1 MRKEKINFKA
11 VNAEALRQSQRV
23 AEHFAPNGKRQG
35 REYIALNPGRADKSA
50 RSFSLNL
57 DTGVWSDFATSDK
70 GGDLIS
76 YVAYA
81 NRQSQGDAARELA
94 KFLGMDAAQSPAS
107 QNREPT
113 SDNKP
118 AAIFTPVYPP
128 PLEAAATCPK
138 RHPTKELGNPSHYW
152 DYLSTDGK
160 CLLMRVCRFDRVSSG
175 GERKKEY
182 RPLVYGTRD
191 KNGQVRTGWHWQ
203 QLPSNRPL
211 YGLHQLATNR
221 AKRVILVEGEK
232 ACDAAKELFPNTPC
246 LTWSSGCKALEKTDF
261 SPLSGYQ
268 VWYWPDNDT
277 PGAASVAQLAAI
289 LAKLGATPLF
299 VLDVAAFSRYKP
311 LATGTNDDS
320 PNLIEAAGT
329 WPDGA
334 DAFDACALGWRA
346 EHLTAL
352 ELLGVWR
359 AFDGQPIQT
368 MPQGET
374 PPTTQPSTPKRTTKQ
389 NPSGAA
395 PSEPAADSVGGFK
408 VCDDGIYAYDPK
420 IEKHRRI
427 CARIDVIAQSRDGS
441 GNGRNWG
448 VLVAFDDFD
457 GVQKHWNI
465 PRQLFAADGAGEVM
479 KGLMDRGLFIETH
492 REARRKV
499 LDFLQYQANKTLER
513 VGLVY
518 KMGWHKKMFVLPNQT
533 IGTSSERVL
542 FDCDGA
548 PPCKISE
555 CGTLAAWQAQVAK
568 YCVNNP
574 LALFVVSAAFSAPL
588 LELVGEETMGMHLY
602 GDSSWGKSTLL
613 NLACSVI
620 GNPNDYKSSWRST
633 DNAME
638 SQAAAHSDLLFA
650 LDEIN
655 QVDSRIIGDVV
666 YMLGNGQGKA
676 RANEK
681 GQAKESRH
689 RWRLTFL
696 SNGEKNLEQY
706 LADAGKQLTGGME
719 MRFIGIKA
727 CLHEDEALQK
737 HMGVFNDAHQF
748 DGGAALSD
756 HLKSA
761 MAENHGTAFTMYLQ
775 ALIQQLGNNNGKALF
790 KYIQDYIEY
799 FSASTLAKRGGQ
811 TERAA
816 KKFALIGIAGELA
829 TSWCVTGWPEGAAM
843 AASVVLFKR
852 WVVARGGECNLEEQQ
867 MRDHLRS
874 IFQKFK
880 ESRFKRWD
888 QTNDDKNT
896 IIDSHVPIT
905 ADSWGFRKEIA
916 EGEHLSPEGRTSR
929 LEF

>member
-94 KFLGMDAAQSPAS
+94 RFLGMDAAETPAS
-107 QNREPT
+107 QHHAPAA
-113 SDNKP
+113 DKKP
-118 AAIFTPVYPP
+118 AAVFTPIYPP
-128 PLEAAATCPK
+128 PLEAAASCPK
-138 RHPTKELGNPSHYW
+138 RHPTKELGNPSRYW

-160 CLLMRVCRFDRVSSG
+160 CLLMRVCRFDRVSST
-175 GERKKEY
+175 GEHKKEY

-203 QLPSNRPL
+203 QLPGNRPL
-211 YGLHQLATNR
+211 YGLEQLATNHT
-221 AKRVILVEGEK
+221 KRVILVEGEK

-268 VWYWPDNDT
+268 VWYWQDNDT

-289 LAKLGATPLF
+289 LAAVGISTLR
-299 VLDVAAFSRYKP
+299 VLDIGVFSRYKP
-311 LATGTNDDS
+311 LSINPNDDS
-320 PNLIEAAGT
+320 PDLIEEIST

-334 DAFDACALGWRA
+334 DAFDAYALGWRA
-346 EHLTAL
+346 EHLTQL

-359 AFDGQPIQT
+359 VFDASQPIKIT
-368 MPQGET
+368 AQGET
-374 PPTTQPSTPKRTTKQ
+374 PPAPQPNTPKTTAKQ
-389 NPSGAA
+389 TQISSA
-395 PSEPAADSVGGFK
+395 PIEPASDSVGGFK
-408 VCDDGIYAYDPK
+408 IGDDGIYAYDPK
-420 IEKHRRI
+420 MEKHRRI

-448 VLVAFDDFD
+448 VLVAFNDFD
-457 GVQKHWNI
+457 GVKKHWNI

-499 LDFLQYQANKTLER
+499 LDFLQYQANKTQER

-518 KMGWHKKMFVLPNQT
+518 KMGWHKNSFVLPNQT
-533 IGTSSERVL
+533 IGAGSEQVL

-555 CGTLAAWQAQVAK
+555 CGTLAEWRAQVAK
-568 YCVNNP
+568 YCINNP

-588 LELVGEETMGMHLY
+588 LELVGEETMGMHFY

-613 NLACSVI
+613 NLACSVL
-620 GNPNDYKSSWRST
+620 GNPHEYKSSWRST

-676 RANEK
+676 RANER

-696 SNGEKNLEQY
+696 SNGEKNPRAVFGRCRQAVNRRY
-706 LADAGKQLTGGME
+706 GN
-719 MRFIGIKA
+719 
-727 CLHEDEALQK
+727 ALYWY
-737 HMGVFNDAHQF
+737 
-748 DGGAALSD
+748 
-756 HLKSA
+756 KS
-761 MAENHGTAFTMYLQ
+761 
-775 ALIQQLGNNNGKALF
+775 
-790 KYIQDYIEY
+790 
-799 FSASTLAKRGGQ
+799 
-811 TERAA
+811 
-816 KKFALIGIAGELA
+816 
-829 TSWCVTGWPEGAAM
+829 
-843 AASVVLFKR
+843 
-852 WVVARGGECNLEEQQ
+852 
-867 MRDHLRS
+867 
-874 IFQKFK
+874 
-880 ESRFKRWD
+880 
-888 QTNDDKNT
+888 
-896 IIDSHVPIT
+896 VPT
-905 ADSWGFRKEIA
+905 
-916 EGEHLSPEGRTSR
+916 
-929 LEF
+929 